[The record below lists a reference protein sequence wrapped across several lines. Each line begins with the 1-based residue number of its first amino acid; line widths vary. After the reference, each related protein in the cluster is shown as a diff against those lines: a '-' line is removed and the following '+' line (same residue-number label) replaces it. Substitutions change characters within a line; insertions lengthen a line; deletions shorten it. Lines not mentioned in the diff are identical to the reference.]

1 MIEFYPGIKLVHV
14 AAIMSSGTLFAVRGA
29 AVLAGKEWAVS
40 APARYLSYAVD
51 IVLLTAALLLLTI
64 LPGALF
70 ANGWLIVK
78 VVLLVCYI
86 LLGILAFRSPW
97 GIKSRRI
104 FYIGA
109 LLVYLQIYSIAR
121 AHHPLGMLH
130 FWLGTG

>member
-14 AAIMSSGTLFAVRGA
+14 AAIVSSGTLFALRGA
-29 AVLAGKEWAVS
+29 AVLAGKGWATA
-40 APARYLSYAVD
+40 APVRYLSYAVD
-51 IVLLTAALLLLTI
+51 IVLLSAALLLLTI

-86 LLGILAFRSPW
+86 VLGILAFRSPW
-97 GIKSRRI
+97 GFKPRLA

-109 LLVYLQIYSIAR
+109 LLVYLQIYSTAR

-130 FWLGTG
+130 FWTGS